1 MKGGGQGIDFSHVH
15 LGLRNTE
22 MQKKK
27 KKAENSDGIFKD
39 GAAKGMGNTKL
50 ETTFG
55 EKGTEV

>member
-1 MKGGGQGIDFSHVH
+1 MGTY

-22 MQKKK
+22 MQKK

-39 GAAKGMGNTKL
+39 GAAKGMGNSKL

-55 EKGTEV
+55 KKGTQV